1 MLTRTRSQRIR
12 PMKLYYSPGTIAAA
26 VAIALEETG
35 LPYEIARVDFASA
48 AQTKPDY
55 LRINPKG
62 RVPALDIGGAIL
74 TETGAILDWLH
85 TQAPEA
91 GLIPADPLAAAR
103 VREAMYYFASTMHVN
118 HAHKRRGAR
127 WASREDSFAD
137 MAAKVPETMTASCAY
152 LETALLTGPFV
163 TGEAVTAADCYLCV
177 VSTWLDADGV
187 AVSDFPKLSHFREL
201 MGARASV
208 QAVRAKGML

>member
-1 MLTRTRSQRIR
+1 
-12 PMKLYYSPGTIAAA
+12 MKLYYAPGTIAAA

-35 LPYEIARVDFASA
+35 LPHETTLVDFSSA
-48 AQTKPDY
+48 AQTKSDY

-91 GLIPADPLAAAR
+91 GLIPNDPMAAAR

-127 WASREDSFAD
+127 WASLKESFAD
-137 MAAKVPETMTASCAY
+137 MAAKVPETMSASCAY
-152 LETALLTGPFV
+152 VENTLLGGPFV
-163 TGEAVTAADCYLCV
+163 TGDTLTAADCYLYAI
-177 VSTWLDADGV
+177 STWLDADGV
-187 AVSDFPKLSHFREL
+187 DMAKFPKLTHFREL

-208 QAVRAKGML
+208 LAVREKGIL

>member
-1 MLTRTRSQRIR
+1 
-12 PMKLYYSPGTIAAA
+12 MKLYYAPGTIAAA
-26 VAIALEETG
+26 VAIALEETA
-35 LPYEIARVDFASA
+35 LPYETALVDFADA

-85 TQAPEA
+85 TQVPQT
-91 GLIPADPLAAAR
+91 GLIPADPLKAAR
-103 VREAMYYFASTMHVN
+103 VREAMYYCASTMHVN

-127 WASREDSFAD
+127 WASREESFAD

-152 LETALLTGPFV
+152 VETSLLAGPFV
-163 TGEAVTAADCYLCV
+163 TGDGLTAADCYLYT
-177 VSTWLDADGV
+177 VSCWLAGDGV
-187 AVSDFPKLSHFREL
+187 EVARFPKLAHFREV
-201 MGARASV
+201 MDGRPSV
-208 QAVRAKGML
+208 RRVRALGIL